1 MSPEDVLF
9 WRARTASQHV
19 RVKSSKNNPRYYT
32 LGRLIRELLYNTCV
46 SSIIKSCKIQAS
58 ERTLESQDVIPR
70 SFFLSSRFSFLARRW
85 KGLLVG
91 APFGAH
97 KARKGCAS
105 FKKSEVL
112 VWGRLMDLYNYR
124 LLFVSASTST
134 SSDSAL
140 INEEIL

>member
-9 WRARTASQHV
+9 WRARTASQHE

-70 SFFLSSRFSFLARRW
+70 SFFLSSRFSFLARR
-85 KGLLVG
+85 
-91 APFGAH
+91 
-97 KARKGCAS
+97 
-105 FKKSEVL
+105 
-112 VWGRLMDLYNYR
+112 
-124 LLFVSASTST
+124 
-134 SSDSAL
+134 
-140 INEEIL
+140 